1 MGALESGIFADREV
15 FPHRAVGGV
24 GAAQVRA
31 GPGAEVGVV
40 PFRLMD
46 PPPAQILPEVDV

>member
-1 MGALESGIFADREV
+1 MQRYTDKNV

-24 GAAQVRA
+24 GAAQVRT